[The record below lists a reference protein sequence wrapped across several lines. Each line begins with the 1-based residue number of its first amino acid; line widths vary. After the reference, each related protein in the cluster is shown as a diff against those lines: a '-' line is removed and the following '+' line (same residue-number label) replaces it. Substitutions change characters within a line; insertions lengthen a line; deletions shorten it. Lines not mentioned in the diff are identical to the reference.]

1 MLRTATRRSI
11 PASRRLVRLE
21 LELHKTNGTTSQC
34 VGAAFSSLSCSG
46 HQLNEYKQSVKAL
59 APSSVHIR
67 SFSDKNLNLLGY
79 SPMSPPPHTPA
90 SGSSSTSGGSSGG
103 NGSGVPSA
111 QDVSLAGGV
120 WAPTSAKRDKLAE
133 LKTEMFAAGGQL
145 TLDVAASE
153 PEKLDLYLADGIACI
168 VRTADSVAVQPT
180 AEAAAAALAAAFA
193 PLKAMDDWLTEQSS
207 TKLNRL
213 PTDLHQV
220 QWEEYLKNVVAQVD
234 SVLSTLPAD
243 RYLWKVRDFYDV
255 SGEAAAAAAAA
266 GKDQDQDN
274 KAETTTADTDAI
286 SELQQDVAVSDTFQQ
301 SVVRFRLLLT
311 KAAAEH
317 MLNSW
322 KTITAVSDQDIDR
335 AAVLGETLESHRS
348 TLSMEELHCVLRAYL
363 TGTCKDRVDAV
374 WKLLDR
380 DHDSLLDEAE
390 MNLVSRTTV
399 EPVRTALSTLMK
411 ETLDAYPVRAP
422 LPAPDATRP
431 DNIPRP
437 GWRQRRREAKAKKK
451 LTKMFQKTLKKHFD
465 DEVEMAHRLRCIYAW
480 AEKAH
485 QDNKISSIQVEEMGW
500 SGRQRH
506 VELNPKIS
514 FSEFLEVQ
522 QVHFTHLDRIGAEYL
537 KSFREDLWV
546 AQGKGRQNRE
556 LQRDCGIFLAVVCLI
571 DFVVIA
577 L

>member
-1 MLRTATRRSI
+1 MLRTATRGSI
-11 PASRRLVRLE
+11 PASRLVRLE
-21 LELHKTNGTTSQC
+21 LELHKSSTSLQR
-34 VGAAFSSLSCSG
+34 AAFSSLSSSWQYQ
-46 HQLNEYKQSVKAL
+46 HQQYRQNKKAL
-59 APSSVHIR
+59 IPVPTISVR

-79 SPMSPPPHTPA
+79 SPMSPPPNTPA
-90 SGSSSTSGGSSGG
+90 SSSST
-103 NGSGVPSA
+103 SGVPSA
-111 QDVSLAGGV
+111 QDVSMAGGV

-133 LKTEMFAAGGQL
+133 LKTEMFAAGQL

-153 PEKLDLYLADGIACI
+153 KEKLDLYLADGISCI
-168 VRTADSVAVQPT
+168 VRTADSVAVKP
-180 AEAAAAALAAAFA
+180 ADAA
-193 PLKAMDDWLTEQSS
+193 PLLAMDDWLTEQA

-213 PTDLHQV
+213 PDDLHQI

-234 SVLSTLPAD
+234 SVLSTMPAD

-255 SGEAAAAAAAA
+255 SGEQA
-266 GKDQDQDN
+266 GKDQGKDQD
-274 KAETTTADTDAI
+274 KADTNTDMDAI
-286 SELQQDVAVSDTFQQ
+286 SELQQNATVSDTFEQ
-301 SVVRFRLLLT
+301 SVVRFRLLMT

-335 AAVLGETLESHRS
+335 AAVLGETLESHRN
-348 TLSMEELHCVLRAYL
+348 TLSMEELHQVLRAYL

-380 DHDSLLDEAE
+380 DHDTLLDEAE

-399 EPVRTALSTLMK
+399 EPVRTALSTLMQ

-431 DNIPRP
+431 DEVPRP

-451 LTKMFQKTLKKHFD
+451 LTRMFQKTLQKHFD

-485 QDNKISSIQVEEMGW
+485 QENKISSIQVEEMGW

-571 DFVVIA
+571 DYVVIA

>member
-11 PASRRLVRLE
+11 PASRLVRLE
-21 LELHKTNGTTSQC
+21 VELQKSSKSSTSRCVNVGSLNGSLQQR
-34 VGAAFSSLSCSG
+34 AAFSSLSSSSWQYQQYRQNG
-46 HQLNEYKQSVKAL
+46 NANTFAL
-59 APSSVHIR
+59 APSPSFPTISVR
-67 SFSDKNLNLLGY
+67 SFSDKNDNLLGY
-79 SPMSPPPHTPA
+79 SPMAPA
-90 SGSSSTSGGSSGG
+90 ASSSSSSTSGG
-103 NGSGVPSA
+103 GVPSQ
-111 QDVSLAGGV
+111 QDVSMAGGV

-133 LKTEMFAAGGQL
+133 LKTEMFAAGQL

-153 PEKLDLYLADGIACI
+153 KEMLDLYLADGISCI
-168 VRTADSVAVQPT
+168 VRTADSVAVPP
-180 AEAAAAALAAAFA
+180 AEAAA
-193 PLKAMDDWLTEQSS
+193 PLKAMNDWLKEQANTSGLS
-207 TKLNRL
+207 D
-213 PTDLHQV
+213 DLHQV
-220 QWEEYLKNVVAQVD
+220 QWEEYLKKVVAKVD
-234 SVLSTLPAD
+234 SELSTLPAD

-255 SGEAAAAAAAA
+255 SGEQ
-266 GKDQDQDN
+266 GNDIKDKVDVPVQ
-274 KAETTTADTDAI
+274 ADSHAVT
-286 SELQQDVAVSDTFQQ
+286 ELQQDAAVSDIFQQ

-322 KTITAVSDQDIDR
+322 KTLTTVSDQDVDR
-335 AAVLGETLESHRS
+335 AAVLGETLEPHRS
-348 TLSMEELHCVLRAYL
+348 TLSMEELHQVLRAYL

-374 WKLLDR
+374 WQLLDR

-431 DNIPRP
+431 DEAPRP
-437 GWRQRRREAKAKKK
+437 GWRQRRRETKAKKK
-451 LTKMFQKTLKKHFD
+451 LIKMFQKTLKKHFD

-480 AEKAH
+480 AEKVH

-514 FSEFLEVQ
+514 FTEFLEVQ

-556 LQRDCGIFLAVVCLI
+556 LQRDCGIFLTVVCVI
-571 DFVVIA
+571 DYVIIC

>member
-1 MLRTATRRSI
+1 MLRTAARRSI
-11 PASRRLVRLE
+11 PASRLVRLE
-21 LELHKTNGTTSQC
+21 LELHKASTSRC
-34 VGAAFSSLSCSG
+34 AGAAFSSLSSSG
-46 HQLNEYKQSVKAL
+46 QYQHQQQCRPNDKAL
-59 APSSVHIR
+59 APSSIHVR

-79 SPMSPPPHTPA
+79 SPMSPPPNTPA
-90 SGSSSTSGGSSGG
+90 GSSST
-103 NGSGVPSA
+103 SGVPSA
-111 QDVSLAGGV
+111 QDVSMAGGV

-133 LKTEMFAAGGQL
+133 LKTEMFAAGQM
-145 TLDVAASE
+145 TLDVAANE
-153 PEKLDLYLADGIACI
+153 QEKLDLYLADGISCI
-168 VRTADSVAVQPT
+168 VRTADSVAVDS
-180 AEAAAAALAAAFA
+180 AEAA
-193 PLKAMDDWLTEQSS
+193 PLQAMDDWLTEQT

-213 PTDLHQV
+213 PSDLHQV

-255 SGEAAAAAAAA
+255 SGEQA
-266 GKDQDQDN
+266 GNDKDKDK
-274 KAETTTADTDAI
+274 KAENTADVDAV
-286 SELQQDVAVSDTFQQ
+286 SELQQAVAVSDTFQQ

-399 EPVRTALSTLMK
+399 EPVRIALSTLMQ
-411 ETLDAYPVRAP
+411 ETLNAYPVRAP

-431 DNIPRP
+431 DDIPRP

-556 LQRDCGIFLAVVCLI
+556 LQRDCGIFLSVVCLI

>member
-11 PASRRLVRLE
+11 PASRLVRLE
-21 LELHKTNGTTSQC
+21 SELQKSSRPTSRC
-34 VGAAFSSLSCSG
+34 VGSPSLQQRAAFSSLSSSWQYQ
-46 HQLNEYKQSVKAL
+46 HQQYKQNAKAQAPCPVHTISV
-59 APSSVHIR
+59 R

-79 SPMSPPPHTPA
+79 SPMAPAASTPA
-90 SGSSSTSGGSSGG
+90 SSSAT
-103 NGSGVPSA
+103 SGVPSA
-111 QDVSLAGGV
+111 QDVSMAGGV

-133 LKTEMFAAGGQL
+133 LKTEMFAAGQL

-153 PEKLDLYLADGIACI
+153 KEKLDLYLADGISCI
-168 VRTADSVAVQPT
+168 VRTADSVAVQP
-180 AEAAAAALAAAFA
+180 AEAA
-193 PLKAMDDWLTEQSS
+193 PLKAMDDWLTEQA

-213 PTDLHQV
+213 PDDLHQV

-255 SGEAAAAAAAA
+255 SGEQ
-266 GKDQDQDN
+266 GNDKD
-274 KAETTTADTDAI
+274 KADTDADAV
-286 SELQQDVAVSDTFQQ
+286 SELQQDAAVSDTFQQ

-311 KAAAEH
+311 RAAAEH
-317 MLNSW
+317 MLKSW
-322 KTITAVSDQDIDR
+322 QTITAVSDQDIDR
-335 AAVLGETLESHRS
+335 AAVLGETLESHRD
-348 TLSMEELHCVLRAYL
+348 TLSMEELHQVLRAYL

-399 EPVRTALSTLMK
+399 EPVRTALSTLMQ

-431 DNIPRP
+431 DEVPRP

-451 LTKMFQKTLKKHFD
+451 LVRMFQKTLKTHFD

-485 QDNKISSIQVEEMGW
+485 QDNKISSVQVEEMGW

-522 QVHFTHLDRIGAEYL
+522 QVHFTHLDRIAAEYL

-556 LQRDCGIFLAVVCLI
+556 LQRDCGIFLSVVCLI
-571 DFVVIA
+571 DYVVIA

>member
-1 MLRTATRRSI
+1 MLRTAARRSI
-11 PASRRLVRLE
+11 PASRLVRLE
-21 LELHKTNGTTSQC
+21 LELHKASTSRC
-34 VGAAFSSLSCSG
+34 AGAAFSSLSSSWQ
-46 HQLNEYKQSVKAL
+46 HQYQQYRQNVKAL
-59 APSSVHIR
+59 AAPSIHSTSVR

-79 SPMSPPPHTPA
+79 SPMSPPPNTPA
-90 SGSSSTSGGSSGG
+90 SGSSGT
-103 NGSGVPSA
+103 SGVPSA
-111 QDVSLAGGV
+111 QDVSMAGGV

-133 LKTEMFAAGGQL
+133 LKTEMFAAGQL

-153 PEKLDLYLADGIACI
+153 QEKLDLYLADGISCI
-168 VRTADSVAVQPT
+168 VRTADSVAVEPD
-180 AEAAAAALAAAFA
+180 EAS
-193 PLKAMDDWLTEQSS
+193 PPPIKAMDDWLTEQ
-207 TKLNRL
+207 TTTLNRL

-220 QWEEYLKNVVAQVD
+220 QWEEYLKNVVGQVD

-255 SGEAAAAAAAA
+255 SGDQA
-266 GKDQDQDN
+266 GKESDKVD
-274 KAETTTADTDAI
+274 TDTDAV

-363 TGTCKDRVDAV
+363 TGTNKDRVGAV

-380 DHDSLLDEAE
+380 DHDSMLDEAE

-399 EPVRTALSTLMK
+399 EPVRTALSTLMQ

-431 DNIPRP
+431 DDIPRP
-437 GWRQRRREAKAKKK
+437 GWRQRRREKKAKKK

-485 QDNKISSIQVEEMGW
+485 QENKISSIQVEEMGW

-556 LQRDCGIFLAVVCLI
+556 LQRDCGIFLSVVCLI